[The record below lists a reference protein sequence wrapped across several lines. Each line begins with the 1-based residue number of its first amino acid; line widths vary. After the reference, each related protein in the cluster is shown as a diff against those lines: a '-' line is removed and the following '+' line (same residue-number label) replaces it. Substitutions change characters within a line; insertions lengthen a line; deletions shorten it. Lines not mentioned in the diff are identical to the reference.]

1 MKLEEKE
8 EEEKKGSI
16 GKILHNTVK
25 FHMNSNLCTGLTYHA
40 KILLSNN
47 LHMTLNTLKLLL
59 GKLSHKIG
67 TLR

>member
-25 FHMNSNLCTGLTYHA
+25 FHKNPNLCTDFAYHS
-40 KILLSNN
+40 KTLILNN
-47 LHMTLNTLKLLL
+47 LHMKLNTLKLLL